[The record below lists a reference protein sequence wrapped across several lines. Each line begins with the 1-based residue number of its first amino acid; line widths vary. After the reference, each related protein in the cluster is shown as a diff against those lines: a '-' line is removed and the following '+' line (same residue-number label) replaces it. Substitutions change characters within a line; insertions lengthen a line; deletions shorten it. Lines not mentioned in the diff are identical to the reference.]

1 MTTTKDIDQSLCS
14 NAVTIIAL
22 PATIEFDY
30 NAHAMDFEEDEGVW
44 GEGGGKGE
52 GEVSEAQLERMLLEN
67 LSSNEEEE
75 EGPARKKRKM

>member
-1 MTTTKDIDQSLCS
+1 
-14 NAVTIIAL
+14 
-22 PATIEFDY
+22 
-30 NAHAMDFEEDEGVW
+30 MDFEEDEGVW

-75 EGPARKKRKM
+75 EEGPVKKKRKL